1 MTTHT
6 RRGLGRLGATVA
18 AVGASVLIAVGL
30 ATPASASGEARPEW
44 AGVSCA
50 LEPGTNELTV
60 TSGGIERRALVHIPA
75 DVNPGRRLAVVFNL
89 HGSGS
94 NPEEQMARSGLAATA
109 EEQGFVVAAPQ
120 GGVGS
125 GTSWAWNVPHVTT
138 APGAPTTKR
147 SSTTSST
154 SSPARLHRPRPHVR
168 HRLLRGGR
176 MISQFACDHPSR
188 FAAIAPVAG
197 LRAGA
202 PLAADTSAPDTTTCD
217 PATGVPVVTTVP
229 RTL

>member
-154 SSPARLHRPRPHVR
+154 SSPAPAAPTPP
-168 HRLLRGGR
+168 
-176 MISQFACDHPSR
+176 ACTP
-188 FAAIAPVAG
+188 
-197 LRAGA
+197 
-202 PLAADTSAPDTTTCD
+202 
-217 PATGVPVVTTVP
+217 PATPGVVG
-229 RTL
+229 

>member
-6 RRGLGRLGATVA
+6 RRGLGRLRATVA

-30 ATPASASGEARPEW
+30 AAPAGAAAGAGPET
-44 AGVSCA
+44 AGGSCS

-60 TSGGIERRALVHIPA
+60 TSGGIERRALVHVPA

-109 EEQGFVVAAPQ
+109 EEHGFVVAAPQ

-125 GTSWAWNVPHVTT
+125 GTSWAWNVPSRHD
-138 APGAPTTKR
+138 GAR
-147 SSTTSST
+147 
-154 SSPARLHRPRPHVR
+154 RP
-168 HRLLRGGR
+168 
-176 MISQFACDHPSR
+176 
-188 FAAIAPVAG
+188 
-197 LRAGA
+197 
-202 PLAADTSAPDTTTCD
+202 
-217 PATGVPVVTTVP
+217 
-229 RTL
+229 